1 MQTQPAIEQ
10 PTPEQDI
17 IAKLQETAVVLF
29 ALAHKAQ
36 TPNIKTGG
44 ISLINSLLTQ
54 IQGFSKSYNNAEV
67 GSKLL
72 SNCRPNTLTGQILQ
86 HQNCKAL
93 FDAFMRVCII
103 KAIFGQVEPVQ
114 RNGKHYIHILNQ
126 KSHIEISQEVYQFV
140 ELAVTSGYDAQQV
153 IESGDLLKAFLT
165 SDISRFKLSKQPPT
179 KNKEQQGK
187 VLCINPKAEEADKLY
202 CLYNTTAH
210 VILPAKNWGFRPYLD
225 YLKIDKKK

>member
-1 MQTQPAIEQ
+1 MQTQPAAEQ

-29 ALAHKAQ
+29 TLAHKAQ
-36 TPNIKTGG
+36 TPNIKMGG

-72 SNCRPNTLTGQILQ
+72 SNCQPNTLTGQILQ
-86 HQNCKAL
+86 HQSCKAL

-126 KSHIEISQEVYQFV
+126 KKPHRNQPRS
-140 ELAVTSGYDAQQV
+140 
-153 IESGDLLKAFLT
+153 
-165 SDISRFKLSKQPPT
+165 LSI
-179 KNKEQQGK
+179 
-187 VLCINPKAEEADKLY
+187 C
-202 CLYNTTAH
+202 
-210 VILPAKNWGFRPYLD
+210 
-225 YLKIDKKK
+225 